1 MRKLVL
7 LAAAVPLLFTP
18 TALATDSADTKPS
31 SSCPPPEISHRYD
44 QERLAIN
51 ARLRATD
58 CPARENSEF
67 MLAAQITR
75 FDKFGAT
82 DRIER
87 AVMCGPFPTMA
98 GMGREDT
105 ESYFFCEVDVA
116 LDHPPVETI
125 HYDIDVAYPGEHS
138 ARNTTLILGCD
149 SDGETA
155 FCED

>member
-7 LAAAVPLLFTP
+7 LAAAVPHLLTP
-18 TALATDSADTKPS
+18 TALATDGTDTKA
-31 SSCPPPEISHRYD
+31 SCPPPQISPDYD
-44 QERLAIN
+44 TQRLAVHVK
-51 ARLRATD
+51 LRATG
-58 CPARENSEF
+58 CPAREHSQF

-75 FDKFGAT
+75 FDEFGPT
-82 DRIER
+82 DRVER

-98 GMGREDT
+98 DLGRSDS

-116 LDHPPVETI
+116 LAHPQVETI

-138 ARNTTLILGCD
+138 DRNTTVILACQ

-155 FCED
+155 FCDD

>member
-7 LAAAVPLLFTP
+7 LAAAVPLLFSP
-18 TALATDSADTKPS
+18 TALATDRADTKP
-31 SSCPPPEISHRYD
+31 SCPPPEIRHDYD
-44 QERLAIN
+44 SQRLAVHVK
-51 ARLRATD
+51 LRATD
-58 CPARENSEF
+58 CPAREHSQF

-75 FDKFGAT
+75 FDEFGPT
-82 DRIER
+82 GRVER

-98 GMGREDT
+98 DLGRDDS

-116 LDHPPVETI
+116 LAHPKVETI

-155 FCED
+155 SCEG